1 VRLAVPESTLAR
13 LRQAFPDVRFVAAD
27 DAASLARDVGDADVY
42 YGFTFP
48 THLLPAATRLRWI
61 QCITAGV
68 DPELA
73 AAVRGGDIVV
83 TNGAGIAAGPIAE
96 HALAGMLALARNLPT
111 ALRLQADA
119 RWDRLAVMS
128 GTGSGLRELGG
139 SAVAIL
145 GLGPIGRA
153 VARAVAAFGATVRG
167 VRRRPELGAPP
178 PLEAVVGPGELR
190 PLLAWADFVVV
201 AVPETPATDGLI
213 GAAEL
218 AAMRPSAYLV
228 NVARGAVID
237 EEALVAALRRGGI
250 AGAALDV
257 FTREPLPAESP
268 LWTLQNVIVTPHVA
282 GATPHY
288 FERALDLFVDNLER
302 WRAGRRLRNAVDLV
316 LGYPSEV

>member
-1 VRLAVPESTLAR
+1 VPDSALTR
-13 LRQAFPDVRFVAAD
+13 LRSTFPGDAFVAAD
-27 DAASLARDVGDADVY
+27 DADTLAAEVPDADVY

-48 THLLPAATRLRWI
+48 TRLLPAATRLRWI

-68 DPELA
+68 DRELT
-73 AAVRGGDIVV
+73 AAVRGRAIVV

-96 HALAGMLALARNLPT
+96 HAVAGMLALARNLPT

-128 GTGSGLRELGG
+128 GGGAGLRELGG

-153 VARAVAAFGATVRG
+153 VARAVAAFGARVRG
-167 VRRRPELGAPP
+167 VRRRPELGAPA
-178 PLEAVVGPGELR
+178 PLEQVVGPDGLR
-190 PLLAWADFVVV
+190 ALLGWADFVVV

-213 GAAEL
+213 GASEL
-218 AAMRPSAYLV
+218 AAMRSTAYLV

-237 EEALVAALRRGGI
+237 EEALIAALERGAI

-257 FTREPLPAESP
+257 FTREPLPALSP
-268 LWTLQNVIVTPHVA
+268 LWRLPNVIVTPHVA

-288 FERALDLFVDNLER
+288 FDRALDLFVDNLVR
-302 WRAGRRLRNAVDLV
+302 WRAGGPLRNAVDPD
-316 LGYPSEV
+316 LGYPNPSEPT